1 MRGVMALVAHT
12 RGFPGWSALVHFDTS
27 CSFGPV
33 ASPACRH
40 HQDRILRPTSDVHA
54 CGTGEN
60 AVTADDGINDS
71 DDVVV
76 WRPIG
81 EALAS
86 HRRVLVVDDYRE
98 AADALQLLLNADGF
112 ECRALED
119 PLTVCDV
126 AGDWQ
131 PFAVVLDIKMPGLDG
146 LELARRLR
154 AHPSTSH
161 MLLVACTAFS
171 SVNDRAQAKAVGFDA
186 HCAKPL
192 TPQRLLRVLEAATT
206 SRADGP
212 L

>member
-1 MRGVMALVAHT
+1 
-12 RGFPGWSALVHFDTS
+12 
-27 CSFGPV
+27 
-33 ASPACRH
+33 
-40 HQDRILRPTSDVHA
+40 
-54 CGTGEN
+54 
-60 AVTADDGINDS
+60 
-71 DDVVV
+71 
-76 WRPIG
+76 
-81 EALAS
+81 
-86 HRRVLVVDDYRE
+86 
-98 AADALQLLLNADGF
+98 
-112 ECRALED
+112 
-119 PLTVCDV
+119 V

-171 SVNDRAQAKAVGFDA
+171 SANDRARAKAVGFDA

-206 SRADGP
+206 SRATGP

>member
-1 MRGVMALVAHT
+1 M
-12 RGFPGWSALVHFDTS
+12 
-27 CSFGPV
+27 
-33 ASPACRH
+33 
-40 HQDRILRPTSDVHA
+40 
-54 CGTGEN
+54 
-60 AVTADDGINDS
+60 TADYGMNDN

-76 WRPIG
+76 WRPID

-119 PLTVCDV
+119 PLAVCEL
-126 AGDWQ
+126 AAEWQ

-146 LELARRLR
+146 FELARRLR
-154 AHPSTSH
+154 ADASTSH

-171 SVNDRAQAKAVGFDA
+171 SANDRADARAVGFDA

-206 SRADGP
+206 RRG
-212 L
+212 